1 MLTSQD
7 VSKRVLANMSKK
19 KIKETKAKL
28 KGIQPFNANGNV
40 ELTEEERAVLMD
52 EIKPHLIAI
61 FEKLKFNLED
71 PNFMDTPNRVAS
83 MWVNE
88 LMVGRFMKKPRI
100 EKFPVEHDDEIPVEL
115 MSEIIG
121 DAVMY
126 DGMIVKKIDIRSL
139 CSHHLMPFFTE
150 GDDSYALVAYIPT
163 THFLG
168 ISKIQRLAHWL
179 GAAPQLQEQLTKN
192 IYKEMTRVLGTQN
205 VYVLLKNLTHTCET
219 LRGAKTECGSTTT
232 HFYGG
237 SFRDINKRQEA
248 VSLVRN

>member
-7 VSKRVLANMSKK
+7 ISKRIYAKMSKK
-19 KIKETKAKL
+19 DIKLAQKKL
-28 KGIQPFNANGNV
+28 KEVIPFRANGNSV
-40 ELTEEERAVLMD
+40 LSDEERAVLTFD
-52 EIKPHLIAI
+52 IREDLIKI
-61 FEKLKFNLED
+61 FQKLKFDLED

-100 EKFPVEHDDEIPVEL
+100 EKFPVEEHNLTRVDLSTIN
-115 MSEIIG
+115 G

-126 DGMIVKKIDIRSL
+126 NGMIVKKIDIRSL

-163 THFLG
+163 SHFLG

-179 GAAPQLQEQLTKN
+179 GAAPQLQEQLTFN
-192 IYKEMTRVLGTQN
+192 IYKEMTDVLGTEN

-237 SFRDINKRQEA
+237 VFRDGTKRMEA
-248 VSLVRN
+248 VNLVAR

>member
-7 VSKRVLANMSKK
+7 ISKRIYAKMSKK
-19 KIKETKAKL
+19 DIKLAQKKL
-28 KGIQPFNANGNV
+28 KEVIPFRANGNSV
-40 ELTEEERAVLMD
+40 LSDEERAVLTFD
-52 EIKPHLIAI
+52 IREDLIKI
-61 FEKLKFNLED
+61 FQKLKFDLED

-100 EKFPVEHDDEIPVEL
+100 EKFPVEEHNLARVDLSTIN
-115 MSEIIG
+115 G

-126 DGMIVKKIDIRSL
+126 NGMIVKKIDIRSL

-163 THFLG
+163 SHFLG

-179 GAAPQLQEQLTKN
+179 GAAPQLQEQLTFN
-192 IYKEMTRVLGTQN
+192 IYKEMTDVLGTEN

-237 SFRDINKRQEA
+237 VFRDGTKRMEA
-248 VSLVRN
+248 VNLVAR

>member
-7 VSKRVLANMSKK
+7 ISKYVLANMTKK
-19 KIKETKAKL
+19 DVKLAKQTLKA
-28 KGIQPFNANGNV
+28 IQPFKANGNHV
-40 ELTEEERAVLMD
+40 ISEKERAVLMA
-52 EIKPHLIAI
+52 EIKDDLVKI
-61 FEKLKFNLED
+61 FSKLKFDLED
-71 PNFMDTPNRVAS
+71 PNFLDTPNRVAS

-100 EKFPVEHDDEIPVEL
+100 ERFPVEEVQLSRQLLDDIN
-115 MSEIIG
+115 G

-139 CSHHLMPFFTE
+139 CSHHLMPFFTD
-150 GDDSYALVAYIPT
+150 GDNSYALVAYIPT

-168 ISKIQRLAHWL
+168 ISKIQRLANWL
-179 GAAPQLQEQLTKN
+179 GAAPQLQEQLTYN
-192 IYKEMTRVLGTQN
+192 IYKEMTDVLGTKN

-237 SFRDINKRQEA
+237 IFKDTSKRTEA
-248 VSLVRN
+248 VNLVI

>member
-7 VSKRVLANMSKK
+7 ISKRIYAKMSKK
-19 KIKETKAKL
+19 DIKLAQKKL
-28 KGIQPFNANGNV
+28 KELIPFRANGNSV
-40 ELTEEERAVLMD
+40 LSDEERAVLTFD
-52 EIKPHLIAI
+52 IREDLIKI
-61 FEKLKFNLED
+61 FQKLKFDLED
-71 PNFMDTPNRVAS
+71 PNFMDTPSRVAS

-100 EKFPVEHDDEIPVEL
+100 EKFPVEEHNLARVDLSTIN
-115 MSEIIG
+115 G

-126 DGMIVKKIDIRSL
+126 NGMIVKKIDIRSL

-163 THFLG
+163 SHFLG

-179 GAAPQLQEQLTKN
+179 GAAPQLQEQLTFN
-192 IYKEMTRVLGTQN
+192 IYKEMTDVLGTEN

-237 SFRDINKRQEA
+237 VFQDGTKRMEA
-248 VSLVRN
+248 VSLVAR

>member
-7 VSKRVLANMSKK
+7 VSKRVLANMTKK
-19 KIKETKAKL
+19 KIKETKANL
-28 KGIQPFNANGNV
+28 KKIQPFNANGNV

-52 EIKPHLIAI
+52 DIKPHLIAI

-100 EKFPVEHDDEIPVEL
+100 EKFPVEHDEVPVEL

-192 IYKEMTRVLGTQN
+192 IYNEMTRVLGTQN

-237 SFRDINKRQEA
+237 TFRDINKRQEA

>member
-7 VSKRVLANMSKK
+7 ISKRIYAKMSKK
-19 KIKETKAKL
+19 DIKLAQKKL
-28 KGIQPFNANGNV
+28 KELIPFRANGNSV
-40 ELTEEERAVLMD
+40 LSDEERAVLTFD
-52 EIKPHLIAI
+52 IREDLIKI
-61 FEKLKFNLED
+61 FQKLKFDLED
-71 PNFMDTPNRVAS
+71 PNFMDTPSRVAS

-100 EKFPVEHDDEIPVEL
+100 EKFPVEEHNLARVDLSTIN
-115 MSEIIG
+115 G

-126 DGMIVKKIDIRSL
+126 NGMIVKKIDIRSL

-163 THFLG
+163 SHFLG

-179 GAAPQLQEQLTKN
+179 GAAPQLQEQLTFN
-192 IYKEMTRVLGTQN
+192 IYKEMTDVLGTEN

-237 SFRDINKRQEA
+237 VFKDGTKRMEA
-248 VSLVRN
+248 VSLVAR